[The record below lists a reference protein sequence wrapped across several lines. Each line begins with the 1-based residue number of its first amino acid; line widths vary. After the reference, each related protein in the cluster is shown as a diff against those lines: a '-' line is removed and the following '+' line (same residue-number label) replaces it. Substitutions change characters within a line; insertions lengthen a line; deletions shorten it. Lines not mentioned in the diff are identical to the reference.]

1 MKYKVK
7 TLNTYRLLNV
17 KDEELNRIPNEG
29 EEIEVSETRLNKL
42 LGNNKF
48 NVAFVELIELDN
60 QIESAKLN
68 KENIS
73 KKSGKNVEKRP
84 LQK

>member
-1 MKYKVK
+1 MKYKVR

-17 KDEELNRIPNEG
+17 KDEELNRIPNDG

-48 NVAFVELIELDN
+48 NVAFVEVIEVDN
-60 QIESAKLN
+60 QIENAKLN

>member
-1 MKYKVK
+1 MKYKVRA
-7 TLNTYRLLNV
+7 LDTYRLLNV

-48 NVAFVELIELDN
+48 NVAFVEVIELDE
-60 QIESAKLN
+60 QIENAKLD

>member
-1 MKYKVK
+1 MKYKVR

-48 NVAFVELIELDN
+48 NLAFVEVVELDE
-60 QIESAKLN
+60 QIENAKLD
-68 KENIS
+68 KEKIS

>member
-1 MKYKVK
+1 MKYKVR

-17 KDEELNRIPNEG
+17 KDEELNRIPNQG
-29 EEIEVSETRLNKL
+29 EEIEVSESRLNKL

-48 NVAFVELIELDN
+48 NIAFVEVIEIDN
-60 QIESAKLN
+60 QIENAKIN

>member
-1 MKYKVK
+1 MKYKVR

-17 KDEELNRIPNEG
+17 KDEKLNRIPNEG

-48 NVAFVELIELDN
+48 NVAFVEVIEIDN
-60 QIESAKLN
+60 QIENAKLN